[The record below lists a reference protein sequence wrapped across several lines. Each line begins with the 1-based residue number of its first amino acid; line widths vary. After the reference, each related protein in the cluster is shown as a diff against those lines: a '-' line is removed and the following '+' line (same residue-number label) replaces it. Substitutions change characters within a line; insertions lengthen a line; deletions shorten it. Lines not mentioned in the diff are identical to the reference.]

1 MAQFPETLGVSD
13 YVDNPSRVWSFDFSD
28 TYTTS
33 EGIGTSSTQV
43 QVPVV
48 NLYNYK
54 DLENVTR
61 EELFVWVLIDQILE
75 HFTGVDIAAA
85 AAVIAGRP
93 YIPTRAKFV
102 GATEGTSV
110 LSVISRKD
118 LNKTMPFRLPTITG
132 KSLSTLKIT
141 MTNRLGAWV
150 GRTVPIVGWVILLYD
165 VEEII
170 RCTLV
175 TYNKLAKSG
184 DKLW

>member
-1 MAQFPETLGVSD
+1 MAQLPKTLGVSH

-54 DLENVTR
+54 DLENITR

-85 AAVIAGRP
+85 TAVIAGQP
-93 YIPTRAKFV
+93 FIPTRAKFG
-102 GATEGTSV
+102 GATKGTSP
-110 LSVISRKD
+110 LSIVSRRA
-118 LNKTMPFRLPTITG
+118 LNKQMPFRLPMITG
-132 KSLSTLKIT
+132 RSLGTLKIA
-141 MTNRLGAWV
+141 MTKRLGAWV
-150 GRTVPIVGWVILLYD
+150 GRTVPIVGWIILAYD
-165 VEEII
+165 VEEIL
-170 RCTLV
+170 RHTLI
-175 TYNKLAKSG
+175 TYNKLAQHG